1 VRNGIFISTGQGKN
15 NSVDVRDS
23 GEVTALTLSSNE
35 HLNRPY
41 ELTGSTAHD

>member
-1 VRNGIFISTGQGKN
+1 VRNGIFISTGRGKTIF
-15 NSVDVRDS
+15 VDVRDS

-41 ELTGSTAHD
+41 ELTGSTAQD